1 MTKLSDNEKTKFQSL
16 SRLFLYKVAECI
28 YETRCP
34 QDLPDFEPDPSVFSL
49 SVKKSSSLRSLLT
62 YKSHYGWF
70 QIDLILTNPDI
81 IIERWHLIHL
91 PLKIE
96 VPNQFPTVG
105 ELREYVYRQFS
116 QIIRSIY
123 SMCNILPSKTLQIQ
137 IQKLPTNTRRIKAV
151 CEPFHALPAVYE
163 SISEYET
170 GRIQFGPIITPV
182 GRTVVF
188 CTHRIDLDNEI
199 PCPISTAQ
207 HYNFTLNSSSNDSDD
222 LIEFNQ
228 NFAANNDFL
237 NGPGVTGL
245 SYDPNAS
252 ALTSIFS
259 TTPGSFSSFRA
270 EDFLPQAH
278 VSEDSQD
285 SQNDIEEYSLNDFQQ
300 MIENCLDNGI
310 DDTPS
315 LEKIKQRYH
324 EIAAEIDEKLRF

>member
-28 YETRCP
+28 YETRCS

-49 SVKKSSSLRSLLT
+49 SIKKSSSLRSLLT

-91 PLKIE
+91 PLKVE
-96 VPNQFPTVG
+96 VQNQFATVR
-105 ELREYVYRQFS
+105 ELREFVYRQFS

-123 SMCNILPSKTLQIQ
+123 AMCNMLPSKTLQIQ

-199 PCPISTAQ
+199 PRPIRTAQ
-207 HYNFTLNSSSNDSDD
+207 HYDFSINTSSNDSND

-228 NFAANNDFL
+228 NFATNTDFL
-237 NGPGVTGL
+237 NAPSITGL

-252 ALTSIFS
+252 ALTSNFS

-270 EDFLPQAH
+270 EDFLPQFHA
-278 VSEDSQD
+278 SDDSQD
-285 SQNDIEEYSLNDFQQ
+285 SQKDIQEYSISELENL
-300 MIENCLDNGI
+300 IEDC
-310 DDTPS
+310 
-315 LEKIKQRYH
+315 LEKSIDEKPNLEDVKNRFKG
-324 EIAAEIDEKLRF
+324 IASEIDEKLRL